1 MDCQIVLTA
10 EPYFHSLHRAL
21 DRVAREQKYLAFL
34 QAPPFD
40 EALAFYRTVVDNG
53 YVQRLALDG
62 EAVLGW
68 CDVLPVIGDAR
79 SHIGVLGIG
88 LVPEARHQGLGAR
101 LMETTIA
108 AAWDYGFT
116 RIELD
121 VRCDNHNAKALY
133 ERFGFEVEGV
143 KRKAFRVGDS
153 YHDAYYMALLRGA

>member
-1 MDCQIVLTA
+1 MNSQIVPTA
-10 EPYFHSLHRAL
+10 DPYFNSLHQAL

-40 EALAFYRTVVDNG
+40 EALVFYRSVVDNG
-53 YVQRLALDG
+53 YVQRLALVG
-62 EAVLGW
+62 EIVVGW

-133 ERFGFEVEGV
+133 ERFSFVVEGI
-143 KRKAFRVGDS
+143 KRKAFRVGS
-153 YHDAYYMALLRGA
+153 EYHDAYYMALLREA